1 MANVQKLMENLQ
13 KQGYVVSY
21 YETAAEA
28 AKVLKDSIKGKT
40 IGFGGSCTLRD
51 MGLYELLSEENQVFW
66 HWKQQPVNEARAKAN
81 AAEIYMTSLNGVA
94 ETGELINIDGD
105 GNRLAATT
113 FGPDASCTRGQVV
126 TFLWRA
132 AGCPEPKSSET
143 PFKDLKKGAF
153 YEKAVAWAVEEG
165 ITKGMSD
172 TKFDPDG
179 KCNRGQIVTFL
190 WRFKGSEEPASTAT
204 PFKDLKKGA
213 FYEKAVAWAV
223 EKNVTKGMTDTT
235 FAPDGVCT
243 RGQVVTFLYRATQ
256 G

>member
-51 MGLYELLSEENQVFW
+51 LGLYELLSEENQVFW

-113 FGPDASCTRGQVV
+113 FGPD
-126 TFLWRA
+126 
-132 AGCPEPKSSET
+132 
-143 PFKDLKKGAF
+143 KKVYFIIGVNKIAPDF
-153 YEKAVAWAVEEG
+153 HSAVARAKN
-165 ITKGMSD
+165 IAAPLNARRLNKQT
-172 TKFDPDG
+172 P
-179 KCNRGQIVTFL
+179 CAL
-190 WRFKGSEEPASTAT
+190 GSEIKCYDCQGP
-204 PFKDLKKGA
+204 DRIC
-213 FYEKAVAWAV
+213 
-223 EKNVTKGMTDTT
+223 KGMTV
-235 FAPDGVCT
+235 FT
-243 RGQVVTFLYRATQ
+243 RKLGGIGEMEVMIINEELGY
-256 G
+256 

>member
-28 AKVLKDSIKGKT
+28 AAVLKDTIKGKT
-40 IGFGGSCTLRD
+40 VGFGGSCTLRD

-113 FGPDASCTRGQVV
+113 FGPDKKVYFIIGVNKIAPDFHAAVA
-126 TFLWRA
+126 RA
-132 AGCPEPKSSET
+132 QNIAAPLNARRLNKET
-143 PFKDLKKGAF
+143 PCA
-153 YEKAVAWAVEEG
+153 
-165 ITKGMSD
+165 M
-172 TKFDPDG
+172 
-179 KCNRGQIVTFL
+179 
-190 WRFKGSEEPASTAT
+190 GSEVKCYDCQSP
-204 PFKDLKKGA
+204 
-213 FYEKAVAWAV
+213 
-223 EKNVTKGMTDTT
+223 NRICKGMTV
-235 FAPDGVCT
+235 FT
-243 RGQVVTFLYRATQ
+243 RKLGGIGEMEVMIINEELGY
-256 G
+256 

>member
-113 FGPDASCTRGQVV
+113 FGPDKKVYFIIGVNKIAPN
-126 TFLWRA
+126 FHAAMARA
-132 AGCPEPKSSET
+132 QNIAAPLNARRLNKQT
-143 PFKDLKKGAF
+143 PCAL
-153 YEKAVAWAVEEG
+153 
-165 ITKGMSD
+165 
-172 TKFDPDG
+172 
-179 KCNRGQIVTFL
+179 
-190 WRFKGSEEPASTAT
+190 GSEVKCYDCQGP
-204 PFKDLKKGA
+204 DRIC
-213 FYEKAVAWAV
+213 
-223 EKNVTKGMTDTT
+223 KGMTV
-235 FAPDGVCT
+235 FT
-243 RGQVVTFLYRATQ
+243 RKLGGIGEMEVMIINEELGY
-256 G
+256 

>member
-28 AKVLKDSIKGKT
+28 AKVLKDTIKGKT

-113 FGPDASCTRGQVV
+113 FGPDKKVYFIIGVNKIAPN
-126 TFLWRA
+126 FHAAMARA
-132 AGCPEPKSSET
+132 QNIAAPLNARRLNKQT
-143 PFKDLKKGAF
+143 PCAL
-153 YEKAVAWAVEEG
+153 
-165 ITKGMSD
+165 
-172 TKFDPDG
+172 
-179 KCNRGQIVTFL
+179 
-190 WRFKGSEEPASTAT
+190 GSEVKCYDCQGP
-204 PFKDLKKGA
+204 DRIC
-213 FYEKAVAWAV
+213 
-223 EKNVTKGMTDTT
+223 KGMTV
-235 FAPDGVCT
+235 FT
-243 RGQVVTFLYRATQ
+243 RKLGGIGEMEVMIINEELGY
-256 G
+256 